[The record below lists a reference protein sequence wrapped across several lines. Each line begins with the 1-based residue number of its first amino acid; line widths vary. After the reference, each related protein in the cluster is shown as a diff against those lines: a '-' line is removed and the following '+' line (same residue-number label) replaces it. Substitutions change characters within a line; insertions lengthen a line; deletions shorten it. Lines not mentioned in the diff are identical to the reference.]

1 MSAEEIISTIPND
14 VITVNDVICKPFVGI
29 RFGTIAEPSSSV
41 DVDPVVVCE
50 VKGFNRQ
57 RESKEV
63 QLILPIALIRN
74 LIPAL
79 AAASDEAEV
88 KQLRYLLKKWG
99 NSPPEE
105 GNV

>member
-1 MSAEEIISTIPND
+1 MSAEEIISTIPHD
-14 VITVNDVICKPFVGI
+14 AITVNDVICRPLVGI
-29 RFGTIAEPSSSV
+29 RFGTIAAPDSV

-50 VKGFNRQ
+50 VKGFNRE

-74 LIPAL
+74 LLPAL
-79 AAASDEAEV
+79 AAAADEAEV
-88 KQLRYLLKKWG
+88 KQLRYLLKQWG

-105 GNV
+105 GSV